1 MRDRSEVHVQK
12 EIAYGL
18 SPFRFVVIV
27 AAMIIL
33 VIVMSRGST
42 GAVRTQLSHTPT
54 RMPTLYT
61 VVRVSDPKTSIH
73 STMRLLIVTA
83 AVAIASSSL
92 AAQQL
97 PRPVFTDPP
106 RDSAHPA
113 RMEVLHIPSGA
124 VKINGVAY
132 LASGA
137 GVHPTLVLFHGLPG
151 NEKNLDIAQAVRRN
165 GWNAI
170 TVNYRGSW
178 GSPGEFRFAN
188 NLEDADA
195 VLAFLRDP
203 GNARTFGLDTTR
215 LVIAGHSMGGWVAAL
230 TAAHDRA
237 ILGAI
242 LISMADMSR
251 IATATRP
258 QAIALMADDMESLAG
273 VTAESMA
280 DELLASGARWRIAD
294 RVTGL
299 ARVPLLVITSNDGL
313 APQSDALVRAV
324 RAKGNTS
331 VTTVHYPTDHSYSD
345 KRIALESSIVE
356 WLDRLPRR

>member
-1 MRDRSEVHVQK
+1 
-12 EIAYGL
+12 
-18 SPFRFVVIV
+18 
-27 AAMIIL
+27 
-33 VIVMSRGST
+33 
-42 GAVRTQLSHTPT
+42 
-54 RMPTLYT
+54 
-61 VVRVSDPKTSIH
+61 
-73 STMRLLIVTA
+73 MRLPASFVI

-97 PRPVFTDPP
+97 PHAIYTDPP

-113 RMEVLHIPSGA
+113 RMEVLHIPSGG

-137 GVHPTLVLFHGLPG
+137 GVHPTFVLFHGLPG
-151 NEKNLDIAQAVRRN
+151 NEKNLDIAQAVRRD

-178 GSPGEFRFAN
+178 GSPGQFRFAN

-203 GNARTFGLDTTR
+203 ANARSLGIDTTR
-215 LVIAGHSMGGWVAAL
+215 LVIAGHSMGGWVTAL
-230 TAAHDRA
+230 TAAHDRGL
-237 ILGAI
+237 LGAI
-242 LISMADMSR
+242 LISMADMSNF
-251 IATATRP
+251 ATGTR
-258 QAIALMADDMESLAG
+258 AKLVTEMADDMESLAG

-280 DELLASGARWRIAD
+280 DELIANAPKWHVAD
-294 RVTGL
+294 RVPGL
-299 ARVPLLVITSNDGL
+299 ARLPLLVITSNDGL

-324 RAKGNTS
+324 RAKGNES

-345 KRIALESSIVE
+345 KRIAVEASIVE